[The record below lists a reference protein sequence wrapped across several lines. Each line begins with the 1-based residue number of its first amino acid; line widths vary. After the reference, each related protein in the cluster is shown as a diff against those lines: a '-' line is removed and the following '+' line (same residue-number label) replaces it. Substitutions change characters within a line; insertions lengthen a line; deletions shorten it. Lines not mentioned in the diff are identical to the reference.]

1 MFRVNRLRVLMVV
14 LFSLWLTAC
23 GGGGGGAAAPPPAGS
38 SNWDALIWD
47 QDNWV

>member
-1 MFRVNRLRVLMVV
+1 MNRKTRTALLAMLVL
-14 LFSLWLTAC
+14 LGLSAC
-23 GGGGGGAAAPPPAGS
+23 GGGGGGSAAPPPAGS